1 MYFLRSGTPFVRL
14 LIIFM
19 LGIALG
25 ISVDLKPSLSMI
37 FLAVSS
43 YLLVYFLERKEFK
56 INLLKSFTAYLLL
69 FLFGIY
75 AVNIHTEKN
84 ATTHY
89 IHSLDSIRGYKAK
102 AISVPEP
109 TDKTYKVVLEIKSIK
124 KKNSEWM
131 TSSGKML
138 GYFQKDSLTMVQKGD
153 LIFISGTPSLPMKP
167 ANPGQFDYARYLNRQ
182 NIYAVHYIVKGTLV
196 KIGQEEE
203 ALLIRLAD
211 SFRSFCEEKIRA
223 GIKGENEYELTT
235 ALLLGVKAGLDEKL
249 YNAYSATGTVHALA
263 VSGMHVSL
271 IYLIVVLVFG
281 FIKKI
286 KYGKIIFAVL
296 SIAIFWFYALV
307 TGFSPSVVRAVT
319 MFSVFL
325 LAGVL
330 KRNPGI
336 YNTLAFSAFVILCV
350 EPFWLLDIGFQFSF
364 LAVVG
369 IAYIFP
375 VLESWWEPENLIFK
389 KLWSLVCLSIA
400 AQLAVAPLS
409 IYYFHSFP
417 LLFLPFNMLIVPVS
431 SLAIYTGL
439 AGLIVYKI
447 KFLSSLFL
455 LITDYLVRLMN
466 YFVSLP
472 IESEYLKADFLFLNV
487 FELIVLYLFIVCL
500 VFSFKNKHYKSFVYS
515 FGFLFLISVSMFYD
529 SAIHS
534 QKEKFTV
541 YSTKGKTVVSFIQGG
556 NAVVVADSKLSL
568 EDKIFKFNVY
578 NHLAE
583 ERINNL
589 AFIAFQDAGLLVKKN
604 YSYGQ
609 LILWKRK
616 KILRINN
623 YQEGKFPFGLLNE
636 LDYIIVSDNEF
647 YHHLKQSKKLFS
659 AIILIVSSVKEK
671 SSAGAEDFYH
681 IRKQGASNY
690 SE

>member
-14 LIIFM
+14 LVIFM

-25 ISVDLKPSLSMI
+25 LSFDFKPSLVMI
-37 FLAVSS
+37 FLAVSL
-43 YLLVYFLERKEFK
+43 YLLIYFLERKRFNV
-56 INLLKSFTAYLLL
+56 NLLKSFTAYLVL

-75 AVNIHTEKN
+75 SVDIHTERKS
-84 ATTHY
+84 ASHY
-89 IHSLDSIRGYKAK
+89 VHSLDSIECYKARVV
-102 AISVPEP
+102 SVPEP
-109 TDKTYKVVLEIKSIK
+109 TEKTFKVLLEIKSIK
-124 KKNSEWM
+124 KLNSEWM

-138 GYFQKDSLTMVQKGD
+138 GYLQKDSLNEVRKGD
-153 LIFISGTPSLPMKP
+153 LLLISGTPSLPMKP

-182 NIYAVHYIVKGTLV
+182 NIYAVHYIVKGSLLKT
-196 KIGQEEE
+196 GHEEDI
-203 ALLIRLAD
+203 LLIRLAD
-211 SFRSFCEEKIRA
+211 SFRSFCEEIIRA

-235 ALLLGVKAGLDEKL
+235 ALLLGVKAGLNEKL

-271 IYLIVVLVFG
+271 IYLIVVFVFG

-286 KYGKIIFAVL
+286 NYGKIIFTVL
-296 SIAIFWFYALV
+296 SISIFWFYALV

-375 VLESWWEPENLIFK
+375 VVESWWEPGNSILK
-389 KLWSLVCLSIA
+389 KVWSLACISSA

-417 LLFLPFNMLIVPVS
+417 LLFLPFNMLIVPIS

-447 KFLSSLFL
+447 NFLSSLFL

-472 IESEYLKADFLFLNV
+472 IESEYLKADFLFLNF
-487 FELIVLYLFIVCL
+487 FELIVLYLFIVSL
-500 VFSFKNKHYKSFVYS
+500 VFSFKNKRYKSFVYS
-515 FGFLFLISVSMFYD
+515 FGFLFLFSVSMFYN
-529 SAIHS
+529 SFLHS
-534 QKEKFTV
+534 KKRSITV
-541 YSTKGKTVVSFIQGG
+541 YSVKGETVASFIQEG
-556 NAVVVADSKLSL
+556 NALVLSDNKLL
-568 EDKIFKFNVY
+568 MEDKIFKFNVY

-589 AFIAFQDAGLLVKKN
+589 AFIAFQETSLLVKKN

-609 LILWKRK
+609 LIVWQGK
-616 KILRINN
+616 KILRINKYEEEN
-623 YQEGKFPFGLLNE
+623 FPFGLLKK
-636 LDYIIVSDNEF
+636 LDYIIVSDNQF
-647 YHHLKQSKKLFS
+647 YHRLKQSKKCFS
-659 AIILIVSSVKEK
+659 AIVLIDSSVKEK
-671 SSAGAEDFYH
+671 SSAGAEDFYD
-681 IRKQGASNY
+681 IRKQGAFTC